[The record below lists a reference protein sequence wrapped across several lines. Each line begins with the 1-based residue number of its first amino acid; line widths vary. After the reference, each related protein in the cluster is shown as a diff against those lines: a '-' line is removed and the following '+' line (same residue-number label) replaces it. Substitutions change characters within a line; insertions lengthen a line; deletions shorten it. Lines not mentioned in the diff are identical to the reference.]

1 MLVSGAFPSENLFSF
16 IKLRDKLSA
25 EFSKSSDQPYGML
38 VVKGI
43 SENDVKKYVDNES
56 TFIAGLNMPTC
67 FTISGVKKEIGLL
80 KEKIQRDIPGIWVKE
95 LNVLTPFHTNLM
107 KPLVDRLWD
116 SFPVRHLLKM
126 PIISYA
132 TGQIYTSPEA
142 FNKDW
147 MEKQLTSPM
156 KWSGENGVCNSIRKQ
171 GLIRIVV
178 VGDGQGLANMIKEN
192 MPNMKV
198 YVVKTTDQLNEIVRY
213 IKKVN

>member
-1 MLVSGAFPSENLFSF
+1 
-16 IKLRDKLSA
+16 
-25 EFSKSSDQPYGML
+25 
-38 VVKGI
+38 
-43 SENDVKKYVDNES
+43 
-56 TFIAGLNMPTC
+56 
-67 FTISGVKKEIGLL
+67 
-80 KEKIQRDIPGIWVKE
+80 
-95 LNVLTPFHTNLM
+95 M

-126 PIISYA
+126 PIISDV

-171 GLIRIVV
+171 GLTRIVV
-178 VGDGQGLANMIKEN
+178 FGDGQGLANMIKEN

-213 IKKVN
+213 IKKLIDFVRSL